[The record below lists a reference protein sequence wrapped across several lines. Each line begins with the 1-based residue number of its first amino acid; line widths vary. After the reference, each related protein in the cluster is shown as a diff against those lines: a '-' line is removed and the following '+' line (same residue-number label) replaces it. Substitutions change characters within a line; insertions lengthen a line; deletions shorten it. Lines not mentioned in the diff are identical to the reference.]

1 METYLGIA
9 RSRLMPIFRF
19 EVVDGTNIP
28 QPEPHEFASKHEAM
42 SHAVLLAGQ
51 MLKDIDG
58 KFWQNSH
65 WTIQVTDLNGLV
77 IAKIDIDGS
86 LAPAA
91 L

>member
-51 MLKDIDG
+51 MLKD
-58 KFWQNSH
+58 
-65 WTIQVTDLNGLV
+65 
-77 IAKIDIDGS
+77 
-86 LAPAA
+86 
-91 L
+91 